1 MDSAYQNGFR
11 WFIFQTEGFRLKPW
25 HRKYSQSE
33 YRNTIVYSSVFNW
46 IFPPCTVLIP
56 RACVFSLLDLWE
68 TSLWKTAAI
77 WPETGQ
83 TWHFLVLLHHSS
95 QRQVKKAREGNER
108 KKRERKKQRVAIL
121 VLIMATLKK
130 KLNENRLFKCGNLFA
145 NPVRYVYIPRNIVI
159 FTYNFFEYTLA
170 Y

>member
-46 IFPPCTVLIP
+46 IFPPCTVLIQEP
-56 RACVFSLLDLWE
+56 VYFLCWICEKGAFGKLRQFDRKQA
-68 TSLWKTAAI
+68 K
-77 WPETGQ
+77 

-108 KKRERKKQRVAIL
+108 KKRERKKQRVAVL
-121 VLIMATLKK
+121 VLTMATLKK

-159 FTYNFFEYTLA
+159 VTYNFLEYTLA